1 MNIEQFSASILPPD
15 CLHGNTTLESLYA
28 TYSEEWVENA
38 AFIVETEHG
47 VAWAAFNDYFLS
59 VGEGYCPEVW
69 DRRSIIHLTIGKG
82 AQELEG
88 AINVLVSRKR
98 YSELEEGALGVWR
111 EGSASSSEDVLSLV
125 CLCATL
131 GVSELH

>member
-15 CLHGNTTLESLYA
+15 SIHGNATLEKLYA

-38 AFIVETEHG
+38 AFIVETENG

-59 VGEGYCPEVW
+59 VGQGFCPTVW
-69 DRRSIIHLTIGKG
+69 DRRSIVHLTIGTRSK
-82 AQELEG
+82 ALEG
-88 AINVLVSRKR
+88 AINVHVSRER
-98 YSELEEGALGVWR
+98 YSELEEGTLGVWR
-111 EGSASSSEDVLSLV
+111 EGSANSTEDVLSLV

-131 GVSELH
+131 GISELH

>member
-15 CLHGNTTLESLYA
+15 SLHGNATLEQLYA

-38 AFIVETEHG
+38 AFIVETENG

-59 VGEGYCPEVW
+59 VGEGVCPAVW
-69 DRRSIIHLTIGKG
+69 ERRSIVHLSIGNRKSTID
-82 AQELEG
+82 G
-88 AINVLVSRKR
+88 AINVHVSRER

-111 EGSASSSEDVLSLV
+111 EGSASSAEDVLSLV

-131 GVSELH
+131 GISELH